1 MPDEAIRLLVL
12 DVDGV
17 LTDGALLFDDDGRC
31 HRRFHIRDGLAIT
44 MWQAL
49 GRKVAILT
57 SKRAAGAIQ
66 ARADML
72 RIDLIEQGADD
83 KLPGL
88 ERILATTGI
97 PAEQT
102 AYVGDDLLD
111 LVAMRR
117 VGYPI
122 AVADAAPEVRQAA
135 RFVTSHAGGDA
146 AVREA
151 VEHLLKRED
160 AWDAAMAAIGANRG
174 RG

>member
-1 MPDEAIRLLVL
+1 LPDKAIRLLVL

-31 HRRFHIRDGLAIT
+31 HRRFHIRDGLAIAIWRA
-44 MWQAL
+44 MGRQA
-49 GRKVAILT
+49 AILT
-57 SKRAAGAIQ
+57 SKQAGSIM
-66 ARADML
+66 ARATML
-72 RIDLIEQGADD
+72 GIELVEQGAED

-88 ERILATTGI
+88 QRILAATGVA
-97 PAEQT
+97 AEQT

-111 LVAMRR
+111 LVVMRH

-135 RFVTSHAGGDA
+135 RFVTSRSGGDA

-160 AWDAAMAAIGANRG
+160 AWDAALAAIGANRG